1 MRMIVYNVLVLQNEG
16 EDLRGTMWIGLV
28 VIAIGL
34 VLLLEQLGVIE
45 GGLAKFWPVLLIAF
59 GAGLIFNSIKS
70 KK

>member
-1 MRMIVYNVLVLQNEG
+1 
-16 EDLRGTMWIGLV
+16 MWIGLV

-45 GGLAKFWPVLLIAF
+45 GGLTKYWPVLLIAF
-59 GAGLIFNSIKS
+59 GVGLVFNAIKS

>member
-1 MRMIVYNVLVLQNEG
+1 MRMMVYNVLVLQNEG

-34 VLLLEQLGVIE
+34 VLLLEQLGVLE
-45 GGLAKFWPVLLIAF
+45 GGLSKYWPVLLIAF
-59 GAGLIFNSIKS
+59 GVGLIFNSIKS

>member
-1 MRMIVYNVLVLQNEG
+1 M
-16 EDLRGTMWIGLV
+16 RGTMWIGLV
-28 VIAIGL
+28 VIAIGS

-59 GAGLIFNSIKS
+59 GVGLIFNSIKS